1 MATLTQSHPPARDAY
16 GDAPYA
22 LLFGEDQLHA
32 AERALDAAGARLC
45 ARLTFAEAETALS
58 DYGALDLIVIE
69 AAGAQAPDALIDRV
83 MTRADAIAR
92 ERPLSIVATVAIEQ
106 VDAAALHML
115 GPRAQ
120 LLCNPTDAERVAA
133 LACAQAMA
141 RARGTQVAMD
151 DARREGEMARL
162 RRLNE
167 EVARIA
173 DVLAQLTR
181 SEEADRRHGVRD
193 PGSDYRGPEGPGSKA
208 EATAQD
214 IRTVIRSRRLRAQYF
229 ADGLF
234 ADPAWDMLLDLFAAR
249 LEQRRVSVSSLCI
262 AAAVPPTTAL
272 RWIGTMHEEGLFE
285 RQADSTDRRR
295 AYIALS
301 EKGFEAMK
309 TYIAAVKRQGLSL
322 V

>member
-1 MATLTQSHPPARDAY
+1 MATLTEPHAPARDAY
-16 GDAPYA
+16 GDLPNA
-22 LLFGEDQLHA
+22 LLV
-32 AERALDAAGARLC
+32 AEGYPYEALRALEAAGVRIC
-45 ARLTFAEAETALS
+45 AQLGFAEAEAALS

-69 AAGAQAPDALIDRV
+69 AAGAAVPETLIDRV
-83 MTRADAIAR
+83 MTRTDAIAR
-92 ERPLSIVATVAIEQ
+92 ERPLSVVATVAIEQ
-106 VDAAALHML
+106 IDAAALHLL
-115 GPRAQ
+115 GPRTQ
-120 LLCNPTDAERVAA
+120 LLCNPSDADRIAA
-133 LACAQAMA
+133 LACAQALA
-141 RARGTQVAMD
+141 RARRAPVAMD

-173 DVLAQLTR
+173 EVLAQLTR
-181 SEEADRRHGVRD
+181 GEDIDRYDGLHE
-193 PGSDYRGPEGPGSKA
+193 PGSDSRGPEGISRA
-208 EATAQD
+208 EATAQE
-214 IRTVIRSRRLRAQYF
+214 IRAVIRSRRLRAQYF

-285 RQADSTDRRR
+285 RQADPTDRRR

-301 EKGFEAMK
+301 EKGVEGMK
-309 TYIAAVKRQGLSL
+309 SYIAAVKRQGLSL